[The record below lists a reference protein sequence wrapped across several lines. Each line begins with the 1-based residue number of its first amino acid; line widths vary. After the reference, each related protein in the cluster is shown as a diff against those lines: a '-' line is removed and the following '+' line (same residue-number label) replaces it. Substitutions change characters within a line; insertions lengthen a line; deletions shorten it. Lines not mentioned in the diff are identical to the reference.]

1 MATEFEL
8 KFRADSDTL
17 AAIEAA
23 FPGAYRSIPMR
34 TTYYDT
40 PAGELSAL
48 RWTLR
53 RRLEGDRSVCTL
65 KVPGTNG
72 ARGEYEVERD
82 NIHAAIDE
90 LCKLSNCPQL
100 AQLAANGLV
109 EVCGAAFTRRCVDL
123 VLPDCTVELA
133 LDQGVLQGGDREL
146 PLCECEAELK
156 TGSQAAAVA
165 FGQELA
171 RRFDLVPEAKS
182 KFRRALDLAKGD

>member
-8 KFRADSDTL
+8 KFRANAHQL

-23 FPGAYRSIPMR
+23 HPGAYRVIPMR
-34 TTYYDT
+34 TAYYDT
-40 PAGELSAL
+40 PNGELSVL

-53 RRLEGDRSVCTL
+53 RRLEGDKSVCTL
-65 KVPGTNG
+65 KIPEANG
-72 ARGEYEVERD
+72 ARGEFEVECGD
-82 NIHAAIDE
+82 IHLAINE
-90 LCKLSNCPQL
+90 LCKLSGCPQL
-100 AQLAANGLV
+100 AVFAAKGLV

-123 VLPDCTVELA
+123 AFPDCTVELA
-133 LDQGVLQGGDREL
+133 LDQGKLLGGGREL

-156 TGSQAAAVA
+156 TGSRQAAVA